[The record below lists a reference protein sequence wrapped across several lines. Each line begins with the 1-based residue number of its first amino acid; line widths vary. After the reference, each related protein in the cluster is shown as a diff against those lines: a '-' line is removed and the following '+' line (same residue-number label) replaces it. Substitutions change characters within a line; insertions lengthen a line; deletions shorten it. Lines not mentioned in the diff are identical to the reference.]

1 MTALHDTSPTDVR
14 DGWTLRPYALLRERY
29 GEGVVTGLPVG
40 PGLPVVH
47 AWHRHAALPLV
58 AGTVSDAKAVPFP
71 SLTRLHAGTAAEA
84 TS

>member
-14 DGWTLRPYALLRERY
+14 DGWTHRPDALLQERY
-29 GEGVVTGLPVG
+29 EEGVG

-47 AWHRHAALPLV
+47 AWHRHAALSLV
-58 AGTVSDAKAVPFP
+58 AGTVSEAKAVPLP